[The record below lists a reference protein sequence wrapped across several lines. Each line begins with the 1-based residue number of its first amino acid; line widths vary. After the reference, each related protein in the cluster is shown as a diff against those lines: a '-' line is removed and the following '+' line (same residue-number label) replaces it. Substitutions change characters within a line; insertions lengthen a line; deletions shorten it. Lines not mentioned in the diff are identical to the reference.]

1 MQNFK
6 GWMTILKDII
16 IIFTE
21 LFLLSSYLHENL
33 SFYYSFYCEDVFAI
47 IVNQTF
53 YIQ

>member
-6 GWMTILKDII
+6 GWMTLLKDII

-21 LFLLSSYLHENL
+21 LFFLSSYLHENL
-33 SFYYSFYCEDVFAI
+33 FYDSFYCEDVFAI